1 MMKVGITGGIGSG
14 KSYICKILNK
24 RGINIY
30 DCDDAAKR
38 IIRISSII
46 HKKLIALIGNDIFI
60 NGMLN
65 KEKMTEFLLASE
77 TNTFH
82 INEIVHPEVARDFIS
97 SGYQWI
103 ECAILFES
111 GFDRLVDKK
120 ILISAPIEIRIE
132 RIMARNKITRSK
144 AMEWIQRQWAEDDIR
159 KLCDY
164 EIIND
169 GKSEL
174 NHQIDIVLNKLK

>member
-1 MMKVGITGGIGSG
+1 MKIGITGGIGSG
-14 KSYICKILNK
+14 KSYVSKLLNK

-38 IIRISSII
+38 IIKTSNSVQE
-46 HKKLIALIGNDIFI
+46 KLINLLGNDIFI
-60 NGMLN
+60 NGTLN
-65 KEKMTEFLLASE
+65 KEKMTEVLLASE
-77 TNTFH
+77 ENTRR
-82 INEIVHPEVARDFIS
+82 INEIVHPEVAQDFIS
-97 SGYQWI
+97 SGYEWM

-132 RIMARNKITRSK
+132 RIMERNNISRSK
-144 AMEWIQRQWAEDDIR
+144 ALEWIQRQWTEDDVR

-169 GKSEL
+169 GKAEL
-174 NHQIDIVLNKLK
+174 DHQIDIILEKLK

>member
-1 MMKVGITGGIGSG
+1 MKIGITGGIGSG
-14 KSYICKILNK
+14 KSYVSKLLNR

-38 IIRISSII
+38 IMKTSNSVQE
-46 HKKLIALIGNDIFI
+46 KLINLLGNDIFI
-60 NGMLN
+60 NGTLN

-77 TNTFH
+77 ENTRR
-82 INEIVHPEVARDFIS
+82 INEIVHPEVVQDFIS
-97 SGYQWI
+97 SDYDWM

-132 RIMARNKITRSK
+132 RIMERNNISRSK
-144 AMEWIQRQWAEDDIR
+144 ALEWIQRQWTENDVR

-169 GKSEL
+169 GKTEL
-174 NHQIDIVLNKLK
+174 DHQIDIILEKLK